1 MTDDFLFRQYINQGA
16 RFLFSNTTYKSKKR
30 MCAPREREMTIQR
43 IYHHGRIFRRGGP
56 PSAAHPSLFSF
67 VFCSMSSKEREVLF
81 EEDSF
86 VSFSLYVLFSLCM
99 WTPELVLFCFCWG
112 SSFLFASEKKKESF
126 SSACVYST
134 TRAICLAIS
143 SNSFFKSGK
152 SEFLRKSQLK
162 STRAKRERERRERER
177 KRRKRP
183 AIENFSTYSLY
194 KMVAAT
200 LAKRAISELFTQQV
214 RAPTV
219 SGSAAEAKRRSIY
232 FFRDIC
238 RVSAF
243 SIFSSQSP
251 PSKSLNNGAF
261 GYLCSFV
268 FCVQ

>member
-1 MTDDFLFRQYINQGA
+1 
-16 RFLFSNTTYKSKKR
+16 

-86 VSFSLYVLFSLCM
+86 LSSLFLYVCCLLDSRTCSILFLLGKLFLSFALC
-99 WTPELVLFCFCWG
+99 VR
-112 SSFLFASEKKKESF
+112 KKKESF

-162 STRAKRERERRERER
+162 STRAKREREREEREREKEER
-177 KRRKRP
+177 DPRSKILAR
-183 AIENFSTYSLY
+183 
-194 KMVAAT
+194 T
-200 LAKRAISELFTQQV
+200 L
-214 RAPTV
+214 
-219 SGSAAEAKRRSIY
+219 
-232 FFRDIC
+232 
-238 RVSAF
+238 
-243 SIFSSQSP
+243 
-251 PSKSLNNGAF
+251 
-261 GYLCSFV
+261 
-268 FCVQ
+268 

>member
-1 MTDDFLFRQYINQGA
+1 
-16 RFLFSNTTYKSKKR
+16 

-86 VSFSLYVLFSLCM
+86 LSSLFLYVCVCVLPSGLSSLFFFVSVEWAAL
-99 WTPELVLFCFCWG
+99 L
-112 SSFLFASEKKKESF
+112 LFASHTKKESF

-162 STRAKRERERRERER
+162 STRAKREREREEREREKEER
-177 KRRKRP
+177 DPRSKILAR
-183 AIENFSTYSLY
+183 
-194 KMVAAT
+194 T
-200 LAKRAISELFTQQV
+200 L
-214 RAPTV
+214 
-219 SGSAAEAKRRSIY
+219 
-232 FFRDIC
+232 
-238 RVSAF
+238 
-243 SIFSSQSP
+243 
-251 PSKSLNNGAF
+251 
-261 GYLCSFV
+261 
-268 FCVQ
+268 

>member
-1 MTDDFLFRQYINQGA
+1 
-16 RFLFSNTTYKSKKR
+16 

-43 IYHHGRIFRRGGP
+43 IYHHGRIFRRRVP

-86 VSFSLYVLFSLCM
+86 LSSLFLYVCCLLDSRTC
-99 WTPELVLFCFCWG
+99 
-112 SSFLFASEKKKESF
+112 SFLFLSVEGQLFCSLRHTHKKESF

-183 AIENFSTYSLY
+183 AIENFSTYSI
-194 KMVAAT
+194 KWW
-200 LAKRAISELFTQQV
+200 QQLS
-214 RAPTV
+214 RNARFRNC
-219 SGSAAEAKRRSIY
+219 SRSK
-232 FFRDIC
+232 F
-238 RVSAF
+238 AL
-243 SIFSSQSP
+243 Q
-251 PSKSLNNGAF
+251 L
-261 GYLCSFV
+261 
-268 FCVQ
+268 

>member
-81 EEDSF
+81 EKI
-86 VSFSLYVLFSLCM
+86 LFFCM
-99 WTPELVLFCFCWG
+99 CVAFWTPELVLFCFCWAA
-112 SSFLFASEKKKESF
+112 LLLCVRKKKESF

-162 STRAKRERERRERER
+162 STRAKRERERREREKKKKETRDR
-177 KRRKRP
+177 K
-183 AIENFSTYSLY
+183 F
-194 KMVAAT
+194 
-200 LAKRAISELFTQQV
+200 
-214 RAPTV
+214 
-219 SGSAAEAKRRSIY
+219 
-232 FFRDIC
+232 
-238 RVSAF
+238 
-243 SIFSSQSP
+243 
-251 PSKSLNNGAF
+251 
-261 GYLCSFV
+261 
-268 FCVQ
+268 

>member
-1 MTDDFLFRQYINQGA
+1 
-16 RFLFSNTTYKSKKR
+16 

-86 VSFSLYVLFSLCM
+86 LFFRMCVAFHAF
-99 WTPELVLFCFCWG
+99 WTPELVLFCFCWAALL
-112 SSFLFASEKKKESF
+112 LFASHTKKESF

-152 SEFLRKSQLK
+152 SEFWRKSQLK

-183 AIENFSTYSLY
+183 AIENFSTYSI
-194 KMVAAT
+194 KWW
-200 LAKRAISELFTQQV
+200 QQLS
-214 RAPTV
+214 RNARFRNC
-219 SGSAAEAKRRSIY
+219 SRSK
-232 FFRDIC
+232 F
-238 RVSAF
+238 AL
-243 SIFSSQSP
+243 Q
-251 PSKSLNNGAF
+251 L
-261 GYLCSFV
+261 
-268 FCVQ
+268 